1 MKEEF
6 RLMNTLLKISLMV
19 VFTGG
24 VIMTGI
30 TADTESPY
38 GKLSASERYI
48 IWEKGTDLPFSGKY
62 DTEFGRGVYTC
73 RNCGKILYRSDD
85 KFNSGCGWPAFDDA
99 IPEAIRETPDA
110 DGKRTEITCANC
122 GAHLGH
128 VFRGEKLTAKNTR
141 HCVNSTSLVFEPE
154 QSKRIRRAVFAGGC
168 FWGVEELFRKERGVL
183 AAVSGYTGGTV
194 DNPTYKQVSSGK
206 TGHAEAVEICYDP
219 SQTTFETLCKYF
231 LEIHDP
237 TELNRQGP
245 DIGTQYRS
253 AIFFFNDQEK
263 EIAEKLLQQ
272 LRDKGYDVKTTV
284 EPFTKFWNAEE
295 YHQDYYER
303 KGTTPYCHRYQ
314 KRF

>member
-1 MKEEF
+1 
-6 RLMNTLLKISLMV
+6 MNTLLKISLMV

-48 IWEKGTDLPFSGKY
+48 TWEKGTDLPFSGKY

-99 IPEAIRETPDA
+99 IPEAIRETLDA

-141 HCVNSTSLVFEPE
+141 HCVNSTSLLFEPE

-194 DNPTYKQVSSGK
+194 DNPTYKQVCSGK
-206 TGHAEAVEICYDP
+206 TGHAEAVEIYYDP

>member
-1 MKEEF
+1 
-6 RLMNTLLKISLMV
+6 MNTLLKISLMV

-99 IPEAIRETPDA
+99 IPEAIRETLDA

-183 AAVSGYTGGTV
+183 SAVSGYTGGTV
-194 DNPTYKQVSSGK
+194 DNPTYKQVCSGK
-206 TGHAEAVEICYDP
+206 TGHAEAVEIYYDP

-284 EPFTKFWNAEE
+284 ELFTKFWNAEE

>member
-1 MKEEF
+1 
-6 RLMNTLLKISLMV
+6 MNTLLKISLMV

-85 KFNSGCGWPAFDDA
+85 KFNSGCGWPAFDDE
-99 IPEAIRETPDA
+99 IPEAIRETLDA

-183 AAVSGYTGGTV
+183 SAVSGYTGGTV
-194 DNPTYKQVSSGK
+194 DNPTYKQVCSGK
-206 TGHAEAVEICYDP
+206 TGHAEAVEISYDP

-295 YHQDYYER
+295 HHQDYYER

>member
-1 MKEEF
+1 
-6 RLMNTLLKISLMV
+6 MNTLLKISLMV

-99 IPEAIRETPDA
+99 IPEAIRETLDA

-183 AAVSGYTGGTV
+183 SAVSGYTGGTV
-194 DNPTYKQVSSGK
+194 DNPTYKQVCSGK
-206 TGHAEAVEICYDP
+206 TGHAEAVEIYYDP

>member
-1 MKEEF
+1 
-6 RLMNTLLKISLMV
+6 MNTLLKISLMV

-99 IPEAIRETPDA
+99 IPEAIRETLDA

-194 DNPTYKQVSSGK
+194 DNPTYKQVCSGK
-206 TGHAEAVEICYDP
+206 TGHAEAVEIYYDP

-231 LEIHDP
+231 LEINDP
-237 TELNRQGP
+237 TELKP
-245 DIGTQYRS
+245 
-253 AIFFFNDQEK
+253 
-263 EIAEKLLQQ
+263 
-272 LRDKGYDVKTTV
+272 
-284 EPFTKFWNAEE
+284 
-295 YHQDYYER
+295 
-303 KGTTPYCHRYQ
+303 
-314 KRF
+314 

>member
-1 MKEEF
+1 
-6 RLMNTLLKISLMV
+6 
-19 VFTGG
+19 
-24 VIMTGI
+24 MTGI

-99 IPEAIRETPDA
+99 IPEAIRETLDA

-194 DNPTYKQVSSGK
+194 DNPTYKQVCSGK
-206 TGHAEAVEICYDP
+206 TGHAEAVEIYYDP

-272 LRDKGYDVKTTV
+272 LRDKGYEVKTTV

>member
-1 MKEEF
+1 
-6 RLMNTLLKISLMV
+6 MNTLLKISLMV

-99 IPEAIRETPDA
+99 IPEAIRETLDA

-194 DNPTYKQVSSGK
+194 DNPTYKQVCSGK
-206 TGHAEAVEICYDP
+206 TGHAEAVEIYYDP

-272 LRDKGYDVKTTV
+272 LRDKGYEVKTTV

>member
-1 MKEEF
+1 
-6 RLMNTLLKISLMV
+6 MNTLLKISLMV

-99 IPEAIRETPDA
+99 IPEAIRETLDA

-194 DNPTYKQVSSGK
+194 DNPTYKQVCSGK
-206 TGHAEAVEICYDP
+206 TGHAEAVEIYYDP

>member
-1 MKEEF
+1 
-6 RLMNTLLKISLMV
+6 MNTLLKISLMV

-99 IPEAIRETPDA
+99 IPEAIRETLDA

-183 AAVSGYTGGTV
+183 SAVSGYTGGTV
-194 DNPTYKQVSSGK
+194 DNPTYKQVCSGK
-206 TGHAEAVEICYDP
+206 TGHAEAVEIYYDP

-272 LRDKGYDVKTTV
+272 LRDKGYEVKTTV

-303 KGTTPYCHRYQ
+303 KGATPDCHRYQ